1 MRKDVDVPLTCACQ
15 SKVFFNIIENML
27 DNQGQN
33 EASPQ
38 KKKRKFSN
46 SQENSSSNQEICY
59 IKVFKLL
66 YNGHSSTVLFFL
78 LPSFFFFFFYYI
90 WEPLLHLCWNN
101 LLLRTWW
108 SPSLH
113 QSARDWKALNLNCRL
128 WTPHVRLLHKSWTA
142 WCLVPRI
149 PSRFLWLLGH
159 PRVPLRLGTK
169 CDGKHHGFAERTL
182 I

>member
-78 LPSFFFFFFYYI
+78 LPSFFFFFF
-90 WEPLLHLCWNN
+90 LLHLGTAATFVLEQPSSQN
-101 LLLRTWW
+101 LMVSFTASVSQRLEGIESKLQALDATC
-108 SPSLH
+108 
-113 QSARDWKALNLNCRL
+113 KALAQKLDSMVPCAKNSIQVPMVAGSPQGATQTWNK
-128 WTPHVRLLHKSWTA
+128 VRW
-142 WCLVPRI
+142 
-149 PSRFLWLLGH
+149 
-159 PRVPLRLGTK
+159 
-169 CDGKHHGFAERTL
+169 
-182 I
+182 